1 MQLYLYLYNY
11 IYACTY
17 VQIILYM
24 FTYTCIH
31 VYIYLSLY
39 MNSYQRSGQID
50 CVGLNGHCRDL
61 AFTVS
66 ETKDHWKLLKSKLES
81 HFALC

>member
-1 MQLYLYLYNY
+1 MYICTYNFVY
-11 IYACTY
+11 IYIY
-17 VQIILYM
+17 I
-24 FTYTCIH
+24 YTC
-31 VYIYLSLY
+31 IYLSLY
-39 MNSYQRSGQID
+39 MKSYQRSGQID

-66 ETKDHWKLLKSKLES
+66 ETKDHWELLKSKLES

>member
-1 MQLYLYLYNY
+1 
-11 IYACTY
+11 
-17 VQIILYM
+17 M
-24 FTYTCIH
+24 FTYTYIH
-31 VYIYLSLY
+31 VSIYLSLY
-39 MNSYQRSGQID
+39 IKSYQRSGQID

-61 AFTVS
+61 SFTVS